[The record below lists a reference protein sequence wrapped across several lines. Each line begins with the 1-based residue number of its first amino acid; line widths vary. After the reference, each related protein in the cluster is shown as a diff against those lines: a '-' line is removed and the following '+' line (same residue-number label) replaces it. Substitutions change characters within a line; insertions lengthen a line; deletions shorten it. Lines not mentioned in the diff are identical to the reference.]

1 VAIAFNAV
9 LFRHERR
16 ARLVFTNSLDSAA
29 FTSTAYYSVTN
40 LDGLASSPAVQ
51 KAMGVAN
58 SPEVVELQFGADL
71 VPRALIGLTLVGYA
85 LLSGAVL
92 ALLGREMLE

>member
-1 VAIAFNAV
+1 V
-9 LFRHERR
+9 R
-16 ARLVFTNSLDSAA
+16 
-29 FTSTAYYSVTN
+29 
-40 LDGLASSPAVQ
+40 
-51 KAMGVAN
+51 
-58 SPEVVELQFGADL
+58 